1 MYRLMKILMNVLE
14 NKKIMSIILLFSF
27 NTVIDI

>member
-27 NTVIDI
+27 NIVIEI